1 VCMVALTVLSVIA
14 VYVYWCIHLYMYTY
28 HNGSKR
34 ECELN
39 HGYIN
44 GGSHAC
50 KYGFD
55 FNTCMREHKHEDCTA
70 LPSSSWTRPVLSL
83 RVRVGVSSIFD
94 FRLHFWILDAR
105 RSRMSLTS
113 VCLRECVLARTE
125 ELPKR

>member
-1 VCMVALTVLSVIA
+1 
-14 VYVYWCIHLYMYTY
+14 MYTY

-39 HGYIN
+39 RGYIN

-94 FRLHFWILDAR
+94 FRF
-105 RSRMSLTS
+105 STS
-113 VCLRECVLARTE
+113 FSD
-125 ELPKR
+125 P